1 MILIARGIK
10 WYGLYLFLILL
21 PIVTALVSRPDKIS
35 QPLLVEIAV
44 GAGFIGFSLMALE
57 FALISRIE
65 PAAEPFGE
73 DSLQLFHNLMGVA
86 ALGFVLA
93 HPLLLFISGYPVSCW
108 VNPFAS
114 CANIATKTA
123 SLSVY
128 ILLFLIGS
136 SIWRKQLRLRYE
148 LWYILHGIFAL
159 VVLSS
164 ALVHIF
170 MIGRYTSMLVMKLA
184 WVVYAVLILGLIVWY
199 KIYTPL
205 KNWKRPWEIVEN
217 RAERGDARTLVLKP
231 VGHAGWAFEAGQF
244 AWIKTGRTPFHLG
257 QHPISLSSMGDVP
270 PGGQVAFTIKN
281 LGDWSGNEV
290 PALKPGKRVWLDGP
304 HGVFT
309 MDRHQAM
316 GYVLIG
322 GGVGITPLYA
332 MLQTMAEREDM
343 RPVLLFY
350 GASDL
355 ESLTFVDELE
365 SLAASGKLNLTFV
378 PVLNRPQASWHGE
391 TGFINAE
398 VMKKYQPKQYQRFM
412 YLICG
417 PKPLMDAMEQ
427 TLPELDVPPHQI
439 ITERFDMV

>member
-114 CANIATKTA
+114 CANIAIKTA
-123 SLSVY
+123 ALSVY

-164 ALVHIF
+164 AWSWVC
-170 MIGRYTSMLVMKLA
+170 TVMK
-184 WVVYAVLILGLIVWY
+184 WS
-199 KIYTPL
+199 TP
-205 KNWKRPWEIVEN
+205 
-217 RAERGDARTLVLKP
+217 
-231 VGHAGWAFEAGQF
+231 
-244 AWIKTGRTPFHLG
+244 
-257 QHPISLSSMGDVP
+257 
-270 PGGQVAFTIKN
+270 
-281 LGDWSGNEV
+281 
-290 PALKPGKRVWLDGP
+290 
-304 HGVFT
+304 
-309 MDRHQAM
+309 
-316 GYVLIG
+316 
-322 GGVGITPLYA
+322 
-332 MLQTMAEREDM
+332 
-343 RPVLLFY
+343 
-350 GASDL
+350 
-355 ESLTFVDELE
+355 
-365 SLAASGKLNLTFV
+365 
-378 PVLNRPQASWHGE
+378 SWW
-391 TGFINAE
+391 
-398 VMKKYQPKQYQRFM
+398 
-412 YLICG
+412 
-417 PKPLMDAMEQ
+417 
-427 TLPELDVPPHQI
+427 
-439 ITERFDMV
+439 